1 MAKIRKNPKVFVGLN
16 INPGH
21 RSECNYKYQNVDEY
35 TKKRR
40 IPKLVTEAMFCADSN
55 LKDDVGTCY
64 GDR

>member
-1 MAKIRKNPKVFVGLN
+1 MGLN
-16 INPGH
+16 VNPGF
-21 RSECNYKYQNVDEY
+21 RSECNYKYQSVDEF

-40 IPKLVTEAMFCADSN
+40 IPELVTEAMFCADSN